1 LRLQN
6 RDIELLKLICDLGL
20 ISTKQV
26 GNLFFK
32 DVAMTT
38 VLKRLRLLEGE
49 RLIKRVQGLESFE
62 LLWSIDHKGGKLIE
76 KEFYKNTWN
85 KAMLAHD
92 YKLSSL
98 RQMLSKFKLYESWVP
113 EHELRSA
120 IYKKYS
126 FKGSLNKLIP
136 DGLMTFR
143 RNGINGILE
152 TWAIEMELSLKSKN
166 RYEKIFREYGKK
178 ENLKGIWYLVQG
190 ESLFKS
196 LKENFKSFS
205 YLLNGKALM
214 ISFIDE
220 VLNAPSEAKLFTQN
234 SFTGLSHFFG
244 VPSLQLAQVPT
255 HKVSKLALIN
265 PELEKGLS
273 AQIHT
278 PFLGV
283 QS

>member
-1 LRLQN
+1 MRVQE
-6 RDIELLKLICDLGL
+6 RDKELLKLICELGL
-20 ISTKQV
+20 LSTKQV

-49 RLIKRVQGLESFE
+49 RLIKRVHGLESFE
-62 LLWSIDHKGGKLIE
+62 LLWSIDNKGAKLIE

-85 KAMLAHD
+85 KAMLVHD

-98 RQMLSKFKLYESWVP
+98 RQMLSKFKLYEYWLP
-113 EHELRSA
+113 EHELRSL
-120 IYKKYS
+120 IYKKYT

-143 RNGINGILE
+143 KNGIVE
-152 TWAIEMELSLKSKN
+152 TWAIEMELSLKNKN

-178 ENLKGIWYLVQG
+178 ENLKGIWYFVQG
-190 ESLFKS
+190 DSLFKS
-196 LKENFKSFS
+196 LKENFKTFS

-220 VLNAPSEAKLFTQN
+220 VLCTPTDAKLFTQN
-234 SFTGLSHFFG
+234 SFTGLSQFFG
-244 VPSLQLAQVPT
+244 VPQLQVAQVPT
-255 HKVSKLALIN
+255 HRVSKLSLIN
-265 PELEKGLS
+265 SSLEKGLS

-283 QS
+283 KS

>member
-1 LRLQN
+1 MRIQK
-6 RDIELLKLICDLGL
+6 RDKELLKLICELGL
-20 ISTKQV
+20 ISTKQI

-62 LLWSIDHKGGKLIE
+62 LLWSIDSRGAKLIE
-76 KEFYKNTWN
+76 KELYKNTWN

-98 RQMLSKFKLYESWVP
+98 RQTLSLFKLYDSWLP
-113 EHELRSA
+113 EHELRSL

-143 RNGINGILE
+143 KNGIVE
-152 TWAIEMELSLKSKN
+152 TWAIEMELSLKNKN

-178 ENLKGIWYLVQG
+178 ENLKGIWYFVQG
-190 ESLFKS
+190 DSLFKS
-196 LKENFKSFS
+196 LKEIVKSYS

-214 ISFIDE
+214 ISFVDD
-220 VLNAPSEAKLFTQN
+220 VLSAPTEAKIFTQN
-234 SFTGLSHFFG
+234 SLTGLSYFFG
-244 VPSLQLAQVPT
+244 VQKLQLAQVPA
-255 HKVSKLALIN
+255 HSVSKLNSKKLIREN
-265 PELEKGLS
+265 VLS
-273 AQIHT
+273 SQIYT
-278 PFLGV
+278 PFSGV